1 MRFKKLPIVENVTIS
16 IKLYAKFRKYIYK
29 KNVCLGLRMKGI
41 HAHVPVDI
49 MIFFSYIYFFYK
61 GQINLSKL
69 QVQNVKL
76 CAF

>member
-29 KNVCLGLRMKGI
+29 KNVRLGLRMKGI

-49 MIFFSYIYFFYK
+49 MIFFSYIYIF
-61 GQINLSKL
+61 L
-69 QVQNVKL
+69 QRTDKS
-76 CAF
+76 FKTPSTER